1 VDPIVLLHDVEAERR
16 ARERVFELVIGNFEV
31 ERGEL
36 VALVGP
42 SGSGKSTL
50 LDILGLLLPPNR
62 HGTFVVGGQEIPLE
76 GFRRKDA
83 AIYRRSI
90 GFVLQHGALLP
101 FLSVSENIT
110 LAAAL
115 AGKQVDRDDLENLA
129 AELGLSGILGA
140 KPSQISGGQRQRVAL
155 ARALVHRPKVI
166 LADEP
171 TGSVDA
177 EQALEIGTLLKD
189 TTRTHELGT
198 VLVTHDLDLAKYLGA
213 RIYRIY
219 PEILQHGVVRSSIR
233 LE

>member
-1 VDPIVLLHDVEAERR
+1 VDPIVLLQDVEAERK
-16 ARERVFELVIGNFEV
+16 ARGRVFELAVGSFEV
-31 ERGEL
+31 GRGEL

-50 LDILGLLLPPNR
+50 LDVLGLLLQPTQY
-62 HGTFVVGGQEIPLE
+62 GSFVLGGQEIPVE
-76 GFRRKDA
+76 GLRRKDA
-83 AIYRRSI
+83 AKYRRSI

-115 AGKQVDRDDLENLA
+115 ARAQVSLDDLESLA
-129 AELGLSGILGA
+129 AELGLTSILSA

-177 EQALEIGTLLKD
+177 EQALEIGSLLKD
-189 TTRTHELGT
+189 TTRTHDLGT
-198 VLVTHDLDLAKYLGA
+198 VLVTHDLDLAKHLGA

-219 PEILQHGVVRSSIR
+219 PEILQHGVIRSTIR

>member
-1 VDPIVLLHDVEAERR
+1 MDSVILLHGVEAERR
-16 ARERVFELVIGNFEV
+16 ARERVFQLVVGSFEV
-31 ERGEL
+31 GAGEL

-50 LDILGLLLPPNR
+50 LDILGLLLPPSQ
-62 HGTFVVGGQEIPLE
+62 HDVFMIGGQEILFK
-76 GFRRKDA
+76 GLRLKDA
-83 AIYRRSI
+83 AKYRRSI

-115 AGKQVDRDDLENLA
+115 ARRPVRREDLERLA
-129 AELGLSGILGA
+129 EELGLSGILRA

-155 ARALVHRPKVI
+155 ARALVHKPRIV

-177 EQALEIGTLLKD
+177 QQALEIGSLLKE
-189 TTRTHELGT
+189 TTQTHDLGT
-198 VLVTHDLDLAKYLGA
+198 VLVTHDLDLAKHLGA
-213 RIYRIY
+213 RIYRVY
-219 PEILQHGVVRSSIR
+219 PEILQHGVIRSTIR
-233 LE
+233 TE

>member
-1 VDPIVLLHDVEAERR
+1 MILLHDVQAERKAGDR
-16 ARERVFELVIGNFEV
+16 LFELSVDSFEV
-31 ERGEL
+31 RTGEL

-50 LDILGLLLPPNR
+50 LDILGLILAPS
-62 HGTFVVGGQEIPLE
+62 HFVTFIIAGEDIPIDAL
-76 GFRRKDA
+76 GLKDTARLRRK
-83 AIYRRSI
+83 I

-101 FLSVSENIT
+101 FLSVRDNIV

-115 AGKQVDRDDLENLA
+115 ARERPDRAEVDDLCN
-129 AELGLSGILGA
+129 ELGLTGILAA
-140 KPSQISGGQRQRVAL
+140 KPSQISGGQRQRAAL
-155 ARALVHRPKVI
+155 ARALVHRPQLV

-177 EQALEIGTLLKD
+177 QQALEIGRLLKD
-189 TTRTHELGT
+189 TTETHDLGT
-198 VLVTHDLDLAKYLGA
+198 VLVTHDLQLAKHLGA

-219 PEILQHGVVRSSIR
+219 PEIEQPGIVRSRIE